1 MNFSTFSTSIPS
13 AAGSLNQGH
22 AIDDCGCIYLD
33 NAATTRLDSRVRE
46 AMNRIWCEDCFGN
59 AHAKH
64 HFYGSRAVEAVER
77 ARKAVATSISAEP
90 GEIVFT
96 SGATEANNLAI
107 KGIAN
112 YLRSIGKTHVLTTA
126 IEHKSVLEPINSLRL
141 QGFTVTMLLTKPCG
155 MVTADMV
162 EKALTPQT
170 GLVSI
175 QAVNNETGTVQPL
188 TEIANMLSGR
198 GILFH
203 SDVAQ
208 ALGKAP
214 FDVKEKALDFATFSA
229 HKIYGPQGIGALFVK
244 KDHINIL
251 EPLLAGGGQELGIRS
266 GTLPVALCAG
276 FGAACSL
283 LTDDRAYLQRLRLKF
298 LNRIEMLKPVV
309 YGRRDPGGNV
319 PGILNIRF
327 PGIESEVLIS
337 VLPGVAFGVG
347 AACSSTG
354 TRLSHVIMSI
364 TGSEQAAKEAI
375 RISFGRYTS
384 ESEIDSAASQII
396 GAVMAIRNLQED

>member
-1 MNFSTFSTSIPS
+1 MNFSTSSTSIPS
-13 AAGSLNQGH
+13 AAGVLKQGH

-59 AHAKH
+59 PHAKH

-77 ARKAVATSISAEP
+77 GRKAVAASVGAEP
-90 GEIVFT
+90 CEIVFT
-96 SGATEANNLAI
+96 SGATEANNLVI

-112 YLRSIGKTHVLTTA
+112 YLRSIGKTHVITTT
-126 IEHKSVLEPINSLRL
+126 IEHKSVLESINTLRL
-141 QGFTVTMLLTKPCG
+141 SGFTVTALSTKPCG
-155 MVTADMV
+155 LVTADMIK
-162 EKALTPQT
+162 KALTPQT

-188 TEIANMLSGR
+188 AEIASMLSGR
-198 GILFH
+198 GILIH
-203 SDVAQ
+203 SDAAQ
-208 ALGKAP
+208 ALSKMP
-214 FDVKEKALDFATFSA
+214 FDVKENGVDFATFSA

-244 KDHINIL
+244 KDHVNIL
-251 EPLLAGGGQELGIRS
+251 EPLIAGGGQESGLRS

-276 FGAACSL
+276 FGTACSL
-283 LTDDRAYLQRLRLKF
+283 IADDRAYLQRLRLKF
-298 LNRIEMLKPVV
+298 LDRVELLKPIV

-347 AACSSTG
+347 SACSSTG
-354 TRLSHVIMSI
+354 TKLSHVIMSI
-364 TGSEQAAKEAI
+364 TGSEQAAKESI
-375 RISFGRYTS
+375 RLSFGRYTS
-384 ESEIDSAASQII
+384 ESEVDSAASQII